1 MQNKEVNI
9 TCQKDSRSN
18 VFLSDKGSFV
28 LNLVNFFQCMERWNA
43 RSVAQ
48 QTMLE
53 REQILQEQQEKEHAE
68 NVQKRESIVARQR
81 KNIDSK

>member
-1 MQNKEVNI
+1 
-9 TCQKDSRSN
+9 
-18 VFLSDKGSFV
+18 
-28 LNLVNFFQCMERWNA
+28 MERWNA